1 MNRTSFVVAPARVG
15 TLFALAIVMGQ
26 FACVSSALGQG
37 NNVLRVEEDW
47 ELVLTE
53 PDSLT
58 VAPQV
63 TTTMSP
69 NNHLNGTYW
78 TFEINHLTAPAFSP
92 GGVHLHQWNGESRQS
107 TYSRADRS
115 VMHTLNE
122 TMTWTQ
128 SLHSL
133 NGNLTFE
140 VRDGV
145 STTWGTFGFGNF
157 KLTSP
162 WNSTHLNNYSPEVSV
177 ANAGV
182 GFAAN
187 RVASLKLKRV
197 RVTYST
203 GQTLTD
209 ETERVVVQQ

>member
-1 MNRTSFVVAPARVG
+1 MNRTSLVVTPLWAKTIAFLSVVLGLLVCSTPV
-15 TLFALAIVMGQ
+15 LA
-26 FACVSSALGQG
+26 QG
-37 NNVLRVEEDW
+37 NNVLKVEEDW

-53 PDSLT
+53 PDVLT

-69 NNHLNGTYW
+69 NTHLNGTYW

-107 TYSRADRS
+107 TYSRADRA

-133 NGNLTFE
+133 NGNMIFE
-140 VRDGV
+140 VRNGA

-157 KLTSP
+157 KLTTP
-162 WNSTHLNNYSPEVSV
+162 WNSTHLNNYSPDVSV
-177 ANAGV
+177 ANAGI

-209 ETERVVVQQ
+209 ETERVVFQQ